1 MAWLSVWSEVQTCI
15 CSSWCH
21 CHSLFLAS
29 AKSRFVL
36 PFWYRLTRVVL
47 EKGPLKRVC
56 VLLASSLRHKVVIEH
71 REIFIQS
78 QPYTQF
84 FFSVVAQWQA
94 RSLFP
99 QKCCNNRSNFY
110 KLDTIPVAPNH
121 WKQLSSIT
129 ISRNHICNETCNVTF
144 CTYCGFTEISR
155 SIVFSRSS
163 SSMHF
168 FICSAPAQTNML

>member
-1 MAWLSVWSEVQTCI
+1 MFQLMPLPLTVSCFSKIKI
-15 CSSWCH
+15 CFT
-21 CHSLFLAS
+21 FLVPAHQGS
-29 AKSRFVL
+29 
-36 PFWYRLTRVVL
+36 P
-47 EKGPLKRVC
+47 GKRAIKTGVC